1 VVSQLS
7 EQDMKDIVNGAC
19 LYGAGGGGPWSL
31 GMTLVQQIVAAGRPV
46 ELAETSA
53 LPAQALTAVSA
64 GVGSP
69 DAAGSGFPYDA
80 PARAFDALA
89 SRLGTRLGA
98 VLPAELGAANSI
110 VPMTTA
116 AIHGIPVLDAAG
128 SPRAVPQLAQSTFA
142 VRGAPIGTV
151 VLANAAQR
159 VSFDCDAGYADAVMR
174 AVISSGM
181 FTEDA
186 GAALWAMDMA
196 LAGRVAVPGCT
207 GMALS
212 LGRALREAVASGGDP
227 VGAVVAGLGGREL
240 VRGRV
245 VSSTEATAGGFDT
258 GVVTV
263 QSAPAAGG
271 AGRTLRIINQNEN
284 LIAWFEDEDAPCVL
298 APDLIVFM
306 TVAGQ
311 PFSNADLDLVRG
323 QEVVVIGAP
332 VLATYRDAAV
342 VEAFVAL
349 LRAAGYGGPW
359 KGL

>member
-1 VVSQLS
+1 MSQLS

-31 GMTLVQQIVAAGRPV
+31 GMTLVKQIVKAGRPV
-46 ELAETSA
+46 ELASVDS
-53 LPAQALTAVSA
+53 LPAPTLTCVSA

-89 SRLGTRLGA
+89 GSMDTTFGA
-98 VLPAELGAANSI
+98 VLPAEIGAANSI

-142 VRGAPIGTV
+142 VRGAPIGTI
-151 VLANAAQR
+151 VLANASQR
-159 VSFDCDAGYADAVMR
+159 VSFDCDAGYADEVMR
-174 AVISSGM
+174 AVISSGV

-186 GAALWAMDMA
+186 GAALWAMDLTVA
-196 LAGRVAVPGCT
+196 ARVTVPGCT
-207 GMALS
+207 AMALS
-212 LGRALREAVASGGDP
+212 LGQALRQALSSGGDP
-227 VGAVVAGLGGREL
+227 VAAVLAGLGGREL
-240 VRGRV
+240 VRGTI
-245 VSSTEATAGGFDT
+245 VSSTEATSGGFDT

-263 QSAPAAGG
+263 QATGVG
-271 AGRTLRIINQNEN
+271 GRTLRIINQNEN

-306 TVAGQ
+306 TVEGQ
-311 PFSNADLDLVRG
+311 PFSNADLDLAHG
-323 QEVVVIGAP
+323 KEVVVIGAP
-332 VLATYRDAAV
+332 VLAAYRDPKMVAA
-342 VEAFVAL
+342 FLPL